1 MNKQEHDDLALR
13 LLAAHRMYVNPAR
26 FTANGSGFTTA
37 LRVILRLLLHT
48 HQLTKRIEELE
59 KRYEQR

>member
-13 LLAAHRMYVNPAR
+13 LLAAHRMYENPAR
-26 FTANGSGFTTA
+26 FTTKGSGFTAA

-59 KRYEQR
+59 RNEQR